1 MNKLA
6 DIKIFDHRLYEENLL
21 KDWFKIIM
29 GMIKGTTNQ
38 IGIFIYKQTKTS
50 KEWAWQKLI
59 DKEMC
64 KKVA

>member
-38 IGIFIYKQTKTS
+38 IGIFVYRQKKNS
-50 KEWAWQKLI
+50 KDWAW
-59 DKEMC
+59 
-64 KKVA
+64 